1 MRWGN
6 ESERRKSKKLIA
18 DVELKDNN
26 WLRRHFGVKTMRMW
40 RGQGLHLVLAGCG
53 DCMLGC
59 GWSMENY
66 GDFVDSLVWRVVEGS
81 LR

>member
-26 WLRRHFGVKTMRMW
+26 WLRRHFGVKTMTCGKMIFQCVRLASFMN
-40 RGQGLHLVLAGCG
+40 LH
-53 DCMLGC
+53 
-59 GWSMENY
+59 E
-66 GDFVDSLVWRVVEGS
+66 
-81 LR
+81 